1 MPKAEGL
8 CVQSCPCAVC
18 VLWVWMRELSVRS
31 LFCGSGK
38 ESRPCGLCFVGLDM
52 RVAVRSVFCG
62 SGYEVIRAVCV
73 L

>member
-1 MPKAEGL
+1 
-8 CVQSCPCAVC
+8 
-18 VLWVWMRELSVRS
+18 MRSV
-31 LFCGSGK
+31 FCGSGK